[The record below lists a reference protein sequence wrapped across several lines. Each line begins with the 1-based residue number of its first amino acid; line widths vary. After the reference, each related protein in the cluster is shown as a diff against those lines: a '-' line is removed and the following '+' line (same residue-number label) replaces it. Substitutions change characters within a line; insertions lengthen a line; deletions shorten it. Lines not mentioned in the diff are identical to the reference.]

1 MVAVTHAAPPAAV
14 PQAVGAWLDSLSD
27 VYGDADR
34 ARFAA
39 AYAMARDALG
49 DAVGADGEP
58 LLARALGTASIL
70 ASQRFDPDSLTAGLL
85 VGLPAS
91 GRYERDAV
99 TSRFGADVASLVEG
113 VARMNAVQATPIG
126 ADREQR
132 AAQAENLR
140 KMLLA
145 MVEDIRV
152 VLIKLAERTHT
163 LRFLM
168 DSARRRKDDRAP
180 VAAPLLLPASPRED
194 AYRGAAR
201 EVLDVY
207 GPLANRLGLWQLKWE
222 LEDLS
227 LRALE
232 PAEYHRI
239 ARLLDER
246 RLDRERYVAN
256 VAATLSRELE
266 QGGLSAEVTGRPK
279 HIYSIF
285 SKMRRKQVG
294 IEALYDIR
302 AVRIIVDSVRDCYT
316 ALGIVHHLWSPL
328 PGEFDDY
335 IAKPK
340 ANNYRS
346 LHTAVL
352 GPEGKPLEVQIR
364 TREMHRHSE
373 YGVAA
378 HWRYKEGDA
387 RAPRR
392 DAGFDDRIAWLRQ
405 ILDWKDAVADTGEWL
420 SAFKSSLF
428 TDSIYVLT
436 PQGRVVDLPAG
447 ATPIDFA
454 YAVHTSLG
462 HRCRGA
468 RVDGQMVPLDYKL
481 SNGQQVEIIAAK
493 QGGPSR
499 DWLNPELRYV
509 QSHRARAKVRQWFNA
524 QQHDATVAQGRAIVE
539 RELARLGQTAL
550 KLDSLAA
557 KAGFARVD
565 DFFAAAARDDIGPR
579 QIQAAAAAL
588 AQPVVAPPA
597 PAGGSAATGELVM
610 RRSRATTTGHGILVV
625 GVDRLLTGLAR
636 CCKPAPPD
644 PIVGFVTRGKGI
656 TIHRAQCTNVAR
668 IERREP
674 ERLIEADWGI
684 PRGELFPVDIVVDAA
699 DRQGLL
705 RDISELFS
713 REKINVTAVN
723 TQTRHHQARMA
734 FTLEVESVEQLER
747 ALRLA
752 RDIGG
757 VFSAVRR

>member
-1 MVAVTHAAPPAAV
+1 MVAVTQAAPHAAA
-14 PQAVGAWLDSLSD
+14 PQAVRAWLDSLSP
-27 VYGDADR
+27 VYTDADR
-34 ARFAA
+34 ARFEA
-39 AYAMARDALG
+39 AYEMAHKGVG
-49 DAVGADGEP
+49 DARGTDGEP
-58 LLARALGTASIL
+58 LIARAIGTASIL
-70 ASQRFDPDSLTAGLL
+70 ATQRLDPDSLTASLL
-85 VGLPAS
+85 FGLPAS
-91 GRYERDAV
+91 ATYEHDVVAAA
-99 TSRFGADVASLVEG
+99 FGEDVAALVEG
-113 VARMNAVQATPIG
+113 VARMNAVQAQPVG
-126 ADREQR
+126 ADAQQR

-152 VLIKLAERTHT
+152 VLIKLAERTQA
-163 LRFLM
+163 LRYLITA
-168 DSARRRKDDRAP
+168 DDTGRR
-180 VAAPLLLPASPRED
+180 AS
-194 AYRGAAR
+194 AR
-201 EVLDVY
+201 EVMDVY
-207 GPLANRLGLWQLKWE
+207 APLANRLGLWQLKWE

-232 PAEYHRI
+232 PDEYRRI

-246 RLDRERYVAN
+246 RLDRERYIRE

-266 QGGLSAEVTGRPK
+266 SAGIHADVSGRPK

-302 AVRIIVDSVRDCYT
+302 ALRVLVDSVRECYT
-316 ALGIVHHLWSPL
+316 ALGLVHHLWTPL

-387 RAPRR
+387 RAERR
-392 DAGFDDRIAWLRQ
+392 DAGYDDKIAWLRQ
-405 ILDWKDAVADTGEWL
+405 ILEWKDAVADTGEWL

-436 PQGRVVDLPAG
+436 PQGRVVDLPRG

-468 RVDGQMVPLDYKL
+468 RIDGQMVPLDYVL
-481 SNGQQVEIIAAK
+481 TNGQQVDIIAAK

-499 DWLNPELRYV
+499 DWLNPDLGYV
-509 QSHRARAKVRQWFNA
+509 VSHRARAKVRQWFKA
-524 QQHDATVAQGRAIVE
+524 LQHDETVAQGRAMVE

-550 KLDSLAA
+550 KLDTVAA
-557 KAGFARVD
+557 RAGYARTEE
-565 DFFAAAARDDIGPR
+565 FFAAFARDEINSR
-579 QIQAAAAAL
+579 QIQAAILAVAQRAAV
-588 AQPVVAPPA
+588 PVPPA
-597 PAGGSAATGELVM
+597 EPEVVT
-610 RRSRATTTGHGILVV
+610 RKSRAAQSGHGILVV

-644 PIVGFVTRGKGI
+644 PIVGYVTRGKGI
-656 TIHRAQCTNVAR
+656 TVHRVSCPNVGR
-668 IERREP
+668 IRSRES
-674 ERLIEADWGI
+674 ERLIEADWGV
-684 PRGELFPVDIVVDAA
+684 PRDQLFPVDIVVEAS

-705 RDISELFS
+705 RDISELLS

-723 TQTRHHQARMA
+723 TQTRQHQARMA
-734 FTLEVESVEQLER
+734 FTLEVESVVQLKR
-747 ALRLA
+747 ALQLA
-752 RDIGG
+752 RDIPG
-757 VFSAVRR
+757 VFSAERR